1 MSPLTAFFALPAPG
15 PFVGRNRLL
24 GTLRAELARPSAMVL
39 LSGEAGVG
47 KSRLAAESL
56 EDSGL
61 PVVVAHCDDLRE
73 PQPLGPLLD
82 GLRVAYATGTL
93 PALRTPDPETGV
105 LARLLPPLADQLP
118 PPPAALPDPDA
129 ERARLLRAAAA
140 LLAALT
146 PLALAVEDLQMA
158 DPATL
163 QLLDH
168 LCGYPVPG
176 LKVVITVREAEL
188 PAGWQP
194 GPAIRRLRVPPLTR
208 AEVGRLA
215 SELLRGSLLLES
227 GAGSFAGHLY
237 ERTAGIP
244 FLVEEV
250 VRSLTDGDVDTIRER
265 PGTLADVAVPA
276 LLRDVLVTRLQHVDE
291 AAREILGAAA
301 VLGQAADPRQLAAIT
316 QTSDGT
322 VTAALQQARAAGLLH
337 QRDGRLWFRHTLAR
351 QVVHE
356 LLPPVTRRL
365 LHLRAARLLEEQ
377 QPRPYARLAHHFREA
392 GSPADHVR
400 NAETAADLAA
410 ARGDDAT
417 AARFLL
423 DAVGHTGL
431 PRPVRVR
438 LAVKLGRSAIES
450 VAQASA
456 IPVMRDLIADRRLPP
471 GARGELGLALG
482 RMLRQQGEARAGY
495 QEIEQA
501 VPYLRH
507 HGRRAR
513 ALAVLSAPDTVVG
526 RHLSEHLARCEEAAL
541 AAARSGEPS
550 AVLAV
555 EIARLSLLLESGDPT
570 AGQAIAAT
578 AASLAGH
585 PRERARA
592 CLNWAQGALHAGD
605 IPLAATML
613 ATGRQ
618 LVDDT
623 DYERLRP
630 VVELTTFGLD
640 LATDRRAGLEER
652 LLRFLARPYRLPL
665 AMADARLYLA
675 RLRYRQGNAEVA
687 ELALREV
694 IAETERTGAA
704 WPLIPA
710 RTALAELLLARG
722 SRAAGLA
729 EAAAALALVEGKG
742 LPAWGREAAQLIE
755 TASRTVSGPCS
766 VELRQS
772 GK

>member
-1 MSPLTAFFALPAPG
+1 MSQLTSFFALPTPG
-15 PFVGRNRLL
+15 PFVGRRRLL
-24 GTLRAELARPSAMVL
+24 AALRAELARPSALVL
-39 LSGEAGVG
+39 LSGEPGVG
-47 KSRLAAESL
+47 KSRLVAESL
-56 EDSGL
+56 EDSGR

-82 GLRVAYATGTL
+82 GLRVAHTTGTL
-93 PALRTPDPETGV
+93 PPMRTPDAEAGV
-105 LARLLPPLADQLP
+105 LARLLPSLADRLP
-118 PPPAALPDPDA
+118 PAPAPLLDLDA

-140 LLAALT
+140 LLAALA
-146 PLALAVEDLQMA
+146 PMVLALEDLQMA

-168 LCGYPVPG
+168 LGAFAVPG
-176 LKVVITVREAEL
+176 LTILITVREGEL
-188 PAGWQP
+188 PPGWHP
-194 GPAIRRLRVPPLTR
+194 GPALRRLRVPPLTR
-208 AEVGRLA
+208 PEVRRL
-215 SELLRGSLLLES
+215 GSALLEGS
-227 GAGSFAGHLY
+227 DAGALAGHLY

-250 VRSLTDGDVDTIRER
+250 VRSLLTDGGAGADR
-265 PGTLADVAVPA
+265 PHPDRLADLAVPA
-276 LLRDVLVTRLQHVDE
+276 LLRDVLVARLQGLDE

-301 VLGQAADPRQLAAIT
+301 VLGQAADPWPLAAIVQAEEDT
-316 QTSDGT
+316 I
-322 VTAALQQARAAGLLH
+322 TAALQQARAAGLLH
-337 QRDGRLWFRHTLAR
+337 QREGRLWFRHTLAR

-365 LHLRAARLLEEQ
+365 LHLRTARLLEDQ
-377 QPRPYARLAHHFREA
+377 QPRPYARLAHHYREA
-392 GSPADHVR
+392 GSQADHVR
-400 NAETAADLAA
+400 NAEAAAGLAT
-410 ARGDDAT
+410 ARGDDGT

-423 DAVGHTGL
+423 GAVESPDV
-431 PRPVRVR
+431 PRRVRAR

-456 IPVMRDLIADRRLPP
+456 IPVLRELIADRRLPP

-495 QEIEQA
+495 EEIERA

-507 HGRRAR
+507 HGTRAR
-513 ALAVLSAPDTVVG
+513 ALAVLSAPDTVAD
-526 RHLSEHLARCEEAAL
+526 RHLAEHQARWTEAAA
-541 AAARSGEPS
+541 AAARSGDPS

-570 AGQAIAAT
+570 AGHAVT
-578 AASLAGH
+578 AAAAGLAGH

-592 CLNWAQGALHAGD
+592 CLNWAQGALHVGD
-605 IPLAATML
+605 TTLAATML
-613 ATGRQ
+613 ATGSR
-618 LVDDT
+618 LVDDA

-630 VVELTTFGLD
+630 VVELTSFGLD
-640 LATDRRAGLEER
+640 LAVDRRAGLEQR

-675 RLRYRQGNAEVA
+675 RLRYRQGDVEVA
-687 ELALREV
+687 EQGLREV
-694 IAETERTGAA
+694 IAEADRVGAA

-722 SRAAGLA
+722 ERAEGRA
-729 EAAAALALVEGKG
+729 EAAAALALVDVKG
-742 LPAWGREAAQLIE
+742 LPAWGREAARLL
-755 TASRTVSGPCS
+755 SRTATAVTG
-766 VELRQS
+766 
-772 GK
+772 

>member
-15 PFVGRNRLL
+15 PFVGRQRLL
-24 GTLRAELARPSAMVL
+24 AALGAELARPSALVL

-47 KSRLAAESL
+47 KSRLVAESL
-56 EDSGL
+56 PDSGL

-82 GLRVAYATGTL
+82 GLHVAHATGTL
-93 PALRTPDPETGV
+93 PPLRPPDLVAGA
-105 LARLLPPLADQLP
+105 LARLLPFLADRLP
-118 PPPAALPDPDA
+118 PPPAALPDLDA
-129 ERARLLRAAAA
+129 ERARLLRAAGA
-140 LLAALT
+140 LLAALA
-146 PLALAVEDLQMA
+146 PVVLAVEDLQMA

-168 LCGYPVPG
+168 LGANPVPG
-176 LKVVITVREAEL
+176 LTVLITVREHEL

-194 GPAIRRLRVPPLTR
+194 GPAVRRLRVPPLTR

-215 SELLRGSLLLES
+215 SALL
-227 GAGSFAGHLY
+227 AGSSFGTHLY

-250 VRSLTDGDVDTIRER
+250 VRSVLTDGDVDAIRR
-265 PGTLADVAVPA
+265 NPDTLGDLAVPA
-276 LLRDVLVTRLQHVDE
+276 LLRDVLVARLDHLGEATREV
-291 AAREILGAAA
+291 LGAAA
-301 VLGQAADPRQLAAIT
+301 VLGQAADPRPLAAIV
-316 QTSDGT
+316 QTDEGT
-322 VTAALQQARAAGLLH
+322 VGAALQQARTAGLLH

-365 LHLRAARLLEEQ
+365 LHLRTARLLEEQ
-377 QPRPYARLAHHFREA
+377 QPRPYARLAHHYREA
-392 GSPADHVR
+392 DSPADHVR
-400 NAETAADLAA
+400 NAEAAAELAT

-423 DAVGHTGL
+423 GAVEYTGL

-438 LAVKLGRSAIES
+438 LAGKLGRSAIES
-450 VAQASA
+450 VAQTSA
-456 IPVMRDLIADRRLPP
+456 IPVLRELVADRRLPP

-495 QEIEQA
+495 EEIERA

-513 ALAVLSAPDTVVG
+513 ALAVLSAPDTVVD
-526 RHLSEHLARCEEAAL
+526 RHLTEHQARCAEAAL
-541 AAARSGEPS
+541 AADRSGEPS

-555 EIARLSLLLESGDPT
+555 EIARLSLLLESGDPD
-570 AGQAIAAT
+570 AGRAVT
-578 AASLAGH
+578 AAAAGLAGH

-592 CLNWAQGALHAGD
+592 CLNWAQGALHVGD
-605 IPLAATML
+605 TALAATML

-618 LVDDT
+618 LVDEA

-630 VVELTTFGLD
+630 LVELTTFGLD
-640 LATDRRAGLEER
+640 LADDRRAGLEGR
-652 LLRFLARPYRLPL
+652 LRQFLTRPDRLPL

-675 RLRYRQGNAEVA
+675 RLRHRQGDLDVA
-687 ELALREV
+687 EQGLREV
-694 IAETERTGAA
+694 IAEADRVGAA

-722 SRAAGLA
+722 A
-729 EAAAALALVEGKG
+729 EAEGRAEATAALALVTGKG
-742 LPAWGREAAQLIE
+742 LPAWGRTAARL
-755 TASRTVSGPCS
+755 TSR
-766 VELRQS
+766 
-772 GK
+772 

>member
-1 MSPLTAFFALPAPG
+1 MSRLSAFFALPTPG
-15 PFVGRNRLL
+15 PFIGRRRLL
-24 GTLRAELARPSAMVL
+24 AALSASPLSASPLTASPLTL

-47 KSRLAAESL
+47 KSRLVAESL

-82 GLRVAYATGTL
+82 GLRVAHATGTL
-93 PALRTPDPETGV
+93 PPLRTPDPEAGV
-105 LARLLPPLADQLP
+105 LARLLPTLADRLP

-140 LLAALT
+140 LLAALA
-146 PLALAVEDLQMA
+146 PVALAVEDLQMA

-168 LCGYPVPG
+168 LSAHPVPG
-176 LKVVITVREAEL
+176 LQVLITVREREL

-194 GPAIRRLRVPPLTR
+194 GPAVRRLRVPPLTR

-215 SELLRGSLLLES
+215 SALLPGSSL
-227 GAGSFAGHLY
+227 ATHLY

-250 VRSLTDGDVDTIRER
+250 VRSLKTDGDVDAVRR
-265 PGTLADVAVPA
+265 DPDSLADTAVPA
-276 LLRDVLVTRLQHVDE
+276 LLRDVLVARLHHLDE
-291 AAREILGAAA
+291 TTREILGAAA
-301 VLGQAADPRQLAAIT
+301 VLGQAADPRPLAAIV
-316 QTSDGT
+316 QTGEGT
-322 VTAALQQARAAGLLH
+322 IAAALQQARAAGLLH

-356 LLPPVTRRL
+356 LLPPITRRL
-365 LHLRAARLLEEQ
+365 LHLRTARLLEDQ
-377 QPRPYARLAHHFREA
+377 QPRPYARLAHHYGEA
-392 GSPADHVR
+392 ASPADHVR
-400 NAETAADLAA
+400 NAEAAADLAT
-410 ARGDDAT
+410 ARGDDGT

-423 DAVGHTGL
+423 DAVGYTSL

-450 VAQASA
+450 VAQTSA
-456 IPVMRDLIADRRLPP
+456 IPVLRELVADRRLPT

-495 QEIEQA
+495 EEIERA

-526 RHLSEHLARCEEAAL
+526 RHLTEHQARCAEAAL
-541 AAARSGEPS
+541 AAARSGEPP

-555 EIARLSLLLESGDPT
+555 EIARLSLLLESGDPD
-570 AGQAIAAT
+570 AGRAVIAA
-578 AASLAGH
+578 AAGLAGH

-592 CLNWAQGALHAGD
+592 CLNWAQGALHVGD
-605 IPLAATML
+605 TTLAATML
-613 ATGRQ
+613 TTGRQ
-618 LVDDT
+618 LVDDA

-630 VVELTTFGLD
+630 LVELTTFALD
-640 LATDRRAGLEER
+640 LAGDRQAGLEQR
-652 LLRFLARPYRLPL
+652 LLRFLERPYRLPL
-665 AMADARLYLA
+665 AMPDARLHLA
-675 RLRYRQGNAEVA
+675 RLRYRQGHVEVA
-687 ELALREV
+687 EQGFREV
-694 IAETERTGAA
+694 ITETGRVGAV

-722 SRAAGLA
+722 DRAEGRA
-729 EAAAALALVEGKG
+729 EAAAAVTLAAGKG
-742 LPAWGREAAQLIE
+742 LPAWGREAVQLVGGHRLAE
-755 TASRTVSGPCS
+755 VVALGDVTA
-766 VELRQS
+766 EIA
-772 GK
+772 

>member
-1 MSPLTAFFALPAPG
+1 MSQLTAFFALPTPG
-15 PFVGRNRLL
+15 LFVGRRKLL
-24 GTLRAELARPSAMVL
+24 ATVRASPMVL

-47 KSRLAAESL
+47 KSRLVVESL
-56 EDSGL
+56 LDSGL

-82 GLRVAYATGTL
+82 GLRLAHATGTL
-93 PALRTPDPETGV
+93 PPLRTPDPVTGV

-118 PPPAALPDPDA
+118 PPLPALPGPDA
-129 ERARLLRAAAA
+129 ERMRLLRAAAA
-140 LLAALT
+140 LLAALA
-146 PLALAVEDLQMA
+146 PLALAIEDLQMA

-163 QLLDH
+163 ELIDH
-168 LCGYPVPG
+168 LGAYPVPG
-176 LKVVITVREAEL
+176 LKVLMTVREGSF

-194 GPAIRRLRVPPLTR
+194 SPAVRRLRVPPLTR
-208 AEVGRLA
+208 DEVGRLA
-215 SELLRGSLLLES
+215 TALLDRPDA
-227 GAGSFAGHLY
+227 GAFATHLY

-250 VRSLTDGDVDTIRER
+250 VRALTDGDMAAIRQH
-265 PGTLADVAVPA
+265 PDTLADVAVPA
-276 LLRDVLVTRLQHVDE
+276 LLRDVLHARLRHLDE
-291 AAREILGAAA
+291 PAREILGAAA
-301 VLGQAADPRQLAAIT
+301 VLGQAADPRPLAAIT
-316 QTSDGT
+316 QTDDGT
-322 VTAALQQARAAGLLH
+322 ILAALQQARAAGFLH

-351 QVVHE
+351 QVLHE
-356 LLPPVTRRL
+356 LLPPVTRRH
-365 LHLRAARLLEEQ
+365 LHLRTARLLEEQ
-377 QPRPYARLAHHFREA
+377 QPRPYARLAHHYREA

-400 NAETAADLAA
+400 NAEAAADLAT

-423 DAVGHTGL
+423 GTTAYPGL

-438 LAVKLGRSAIES
+438 LAAKLGRSAIES

-456 IPVMRDLIADRRLPP
+456 IPVMRELVADRRLPP

-495 QEIEQA
+495 EEIERA
-501 VPYLRH
+501 VPYLRQD
-507 HGRRAR
+507 GRRAR

-526 RHLSEHLARCEEAAL
+526 RHLTEHQARCAEAAV
-541 AAARSGEPS
+541 AAARSGDPS

-555 EIARLSLLLESGDPT
+555 EIARLSLLLESGDPA
-570 AGQAIAAT
+570 AGPAIAET
-578 AASLAGH
+578 AAGLAGN

-592 CLNWAQGALHAGD
+592 CLNWAQGALHVGD
-605 IPLAATML
+605 LELAATML

-618 LVDDT
+618 LVDDA

-630 VVELTTFGLD
+630 LVELTSFGLD
-640 LATDRRAGLEER
+640 LATDRHAGLEQR

-665 AMADARLYLA
+665 AMPDARLYLA
-675 RLRYRQGNAEVA
+675 RLRYRQGESEVA
-687 ELALREV
+687 EQGMREV
-694 IAETERTGAA
+694 IAEAERVGAV

-722 SRAAGLA
+722 SRADGRA
-729 EAAAALALVEGKG
+729 EATAALALVAGKG
-742 LPAWGREAAQLIE
+742 LPAWGRDAARLL
-755 TASRTVSGPCS
+755 A
-766 VELRQS
+766 
-772 GK
+772 